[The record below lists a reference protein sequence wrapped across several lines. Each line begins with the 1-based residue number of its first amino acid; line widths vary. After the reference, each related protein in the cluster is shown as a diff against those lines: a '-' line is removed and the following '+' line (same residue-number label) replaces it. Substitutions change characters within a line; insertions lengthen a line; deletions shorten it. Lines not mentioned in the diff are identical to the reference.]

1 MNDIPRRFA
10 ALIALITICGFLA
23 FVAET
28 TMGCAP

>member
-10 ALIALITICGFLA
+10 ALIALIIICGFLA
-23 FVAET
+23 FVADT

>member
-1 MNDIPRRFA
+1 MNDIPRRLA

-23 FVAET
+23 LVAEA

>member
-1 MNDIPRRFA
+1 MNDIPRRLA
-10 ALIALITICGFLA
+10 ALIALITVCTLLA